1 MKKAYSTPDI
11 LFESF
16 SLNENIASA
25 NTNCT
30 RNITNAYS
38 NTCGL
43 QYGGKVVFTISA
55 QGCIFKVQDGSP
67 MFDGL
72 CYHVPT
78 SDNRL
83 FNS

>member
-1 MKKAYSTPDI
+1 MKREYSAPDI

-16 SLNENIASA
+16 SLDENIASA
-25 NTNCT
+25 NANCS
-30 RNITNAYS
+30 RNITTMYS

-43 QYGGKVVFTISA
+43 LYGDKYLFTIAAS
-55 QGCIFKVQDGSP
+55 GCQVKIQDGSL

-72 CYHVPT
+72 CYHIPVGN
-78 SDNRL
+78 NRL

>member
-1 MKKAYSTPDI
+1 MKRKYSSPDI

-16 SLNENIASA
+16 SLNESIASA
-25 NTNCT
+25 NSNCS

-38 NTCGL
+38 NVCGL
-43 QYGGKVVFTISA
+43 QYGEKTIFTIAAS
-55 QGCIFKVQDGSP
+55 GCQVKIQDGSP

-72 CYHVPT
+72 CYHIPVG
-78 SDNRL
+78 SNKL

>member
-1 MKKAYSTPDI
+1 MKKPYSTPDI
-11 LFESF
+11 VFESF
-16 SLNENIASA
+16 SLNENIASS
-25 NTNCT
+25 NSNCT

-43 QYGGKVVFTISA
+43 QYGGKVIFTFPVA
-55 QGCIFKVQDGSP
+55 GCQEKVQDGSP

-72 CYHVPT
+72 CYHIPVG
-78 SDNRL
+78 SNKL

>member
-11 LFESF
+11 FFDSF

-25 NTNCT
+25 NSNCS
-30 RNITNAYS
+30 RNITTMYS
-38 NTCGL
+38 NACGL
-43 QYGGKVVFTISA
+43 PYGGKIVFTIAAS
-55 QGCIFKVQDGSP
+55 GCKFRVQDGSP

-72 CYHVPT
+72 CYHVPVA
-78 SDNRL
+78 SSRL

>member
-1 MKKAYSTPDI
+1 MKKAYCAPDI
-11 LFESF
+11 VFESF

-30 RNITNAYS
+30 RNITNQYS
-38 NTCGL
+38 GSCGL
-43 QYGGKVVFTISA
+43 LYGNKIVFTVA
-55 QGCIFKVQDGSP
+55 AAGCRIKIEDGTP

-72 CYHVPT
+72 CYHVP
-78 SDNRL
+78 SGDNKL

>member
-1 MKKAYSTPDI
+1 MKKEYSTPDI

-25 NTNCT
+25 NMNCT
-30 RNITNAYS
+30 RNITNQYS
-38 NTCGL
+38 GTCGL
-43 QYGGKVVFTISA
+43 QDGNKIVFTVAAS
-55 QGCIFKVQDGSP
+55 GCRVKIQDGSP

-78 SDNRL
+78 GDNKL